1 MNRAAVVFLTILTP
15 LLSVLLACL
24 GWMTL
29 PVNMMGGFLLLT
41 GVVYFL
47 GILIVYWIRKVPFWN
62 PKNGGI
68 ASYEEKGDLSFWLI
82 LPGMIASSF
91 LSPVEFL
98 YLPVW
103 IARNLLMQTAGL
115 LLVGISVALFIWA
128 RRSTRGNYSGHLM
141 TTANQELVQSG
152 PYRFVRHPAYAAY
165 LLMSLGVGLGY
176 SSLIGIFSVLILLL
190 PAMIYRV
197 RVEEKLLAEQFGQCY
212 RDYAARTARLIP
224 GIW

>member
-1 MNRAAVVFLTILTP
+1 
-15 LLSVLLACL
+15 
-24 GWMTL
+24 
-29 PVNMMGGFLLLT
+29 
-41 GVVYFL
+41 
-47 GILIVYWIRKVPFWN
+47 
-62 PKNGGI
+62 
-68 ASYEEKGDLSFWLI
+68 
-82 LPGMIASSF
+82 MIASSF